1 MKLKKIG
8 LVLMSMILVFVMLPG
23 MLSAAKL
30 SLRVELNG
38 ERIIFPDAQP
48 YVDKNNRVQV
58 PVRFVSEALGAKV
71 GWKNK
76 TQEVTIELDGTK
88 LVLTIGKKAYKI
100 NESTK
105 LMDTAALRKSN
116 RTFVPLRFVSEGLG
130 AKVKWDSANYTVE
143 ITTGDGTTASSGET
157 KNDPTKPGSK
167 NFDWDAWE
175 ASRSVEGKTEKK
187 TSEGFS
193 FYTNY
198 KSDLVVMDGKYQ
210 ENHGLIINIIITYG
224 NVGGDNIEAKVKDL
238 ESILLQKI
246 DETTVEAVLKY
257 VKQKKAREDELPEK
271 IFKDDTYEVIVQSKS
286 YGDLNVVIGYK

>member
-1 MKLKKIG
+1 MGIKKVG
-8 LVLMSMILVFVMLPG
+8 VVLMSMVLVLVMLSG
-23 MLSAAKL
+23 ITSAASS
-30 SLRVELNG
+30 SLRVKLNG
-38 ERIIFPDAQP
+38 EAIAFPDAQP

-71 GWKNK
+71 GWVSKA
-76 TQEVTIELDGTK
+76 QEVTIELDGTK

-105 LMDTAALRKSN
+105 FMDTAALRKSN

-143 ITTGDGTTASSGET
+143 ITTGDGTTAASVSDEEE
-157 KNDPTKPGSK
+157 NPALKPG
-167 NFDWDAWE
+167 DWDAWE

-193 FYTNY
+193 YYEKY
-198 KSDLVVMDGKYQ
+198 KSHLVVGDGKY
-210 ENHGLIINIIITYG
+210 EEYKGPIINIIITYG
-224 NVGGDNIEAKVKDL
+224 NVGGDNIEEKLKDL

-246 DETTVEAVLKY
+246 DKSTVESVIKY
-257 VKQKKAREDELPEK
+257 AKQKKVREDELLEK
-271 IFKDDTYEVIVQSKS
+271 IFKDDTYKVIVESKS
-286 YGDLNVVIGYK
+286 YGDLNVDIWYK